1 MIIIQDSNRSY
12 YYFTYLPFQM
22 KNIFVFF
29 AFLTYLSA
37 CTYHCAADITV
48 LKELKVF
55 LNPVDDVWII
65 QYNSCNAVVVKLIN
79 LNGVEVLNLTLPCG
93 NNSHKINLQHLPSGN
108 YIYNIRFC
116 TNDSIFNKL
125 IVQH

>member
-1 MIIIQDSNRSY
+1 
-12 YYFTYLPFQM
+12 M

-37 CTYHCAADITV
+37 CTYYCAADITV

-79 LNGVEVLNLTLPCG
+79 LNGVEVLNSTLPCG

-108 YIYNIRFC
+108 YIYTIRFC